1 MRLDPAEAR
10 ARFAASPVLRLA
22 TADGHGRPHLVPCT
36 FAVDSAGRIAIGI
49 DNKPKTSVYLRRIRN
64 IEENPQVSLLADHYV
79 DDWTRLWWARA
90 DGTAIIERG
99 GADHDA
105 HWRQLVAK
113 YPQYHGQA
121 PGGPV
126 IMVTV
131 TSWSGWAFSDARQ
144 EP

>member
-10 ARFAASPVLRLA
+10 ARFVAAPVLRLA
-22 TADGHGRPHLVPCT
+22 TADGRGRPHLVPCT
-36 FAVDSAGRIAIGI
+36 FVVDDVGRIAIGI
-49 DNKPKTSVYLRRIRN
+49 DNKPKTSLQLRRIRN
-64 IEENPQVSLLADHYV
+64 VEENPQVSLLADQYA

-113 YPQYHGQA
+113 YPQYHGEA

-126 IMVTV
+126 ILVTV
-131 TSWSGWAFSDARQ
+131 ASWSGWAFSHAQPD
-144 EP
+144 P